1 MKILQL
7 DHNALRALGA
17 LIPTLLLAACGG
29 GGGDGD
35 GGNASQGA
43 GSVRVALTDAPA
55 CGFDAVNVTI
65 REIRIHRS
73 AEVEDAYDDEDD
85 SDDRKGKDKDDE
97 NVKHDRNE
105 GWTRISIDPP
115 RKINLLELNNG
126 VFTSLGEAPLEA
138 GHYQQVRLVLAS
150 NKSGTIANSVV
161 FSGTGV
167 EVPINLP
174 SGDRSGIK
182 LVHGFTV
189 NAGERMDLMLDFDAC
204 KSIVRH
210 GKGSRFLKPKIK
222 IKAFP
227 VPVET
232 ATNGIRGVVNPAL
245 LGSNV
250 MVSAQQGGEVILSAA
265 PDSQTGEF
273 FLSRLTPGT
282 YVFVM
287 TADGY
292 ATGVIIDVPIA
303 DQSAVAVLSTSAQPL
318 TLPDSRTRTISGAVG
333 LNPASTT
340 NTVPFVTAKQSG
352 NTTTISVRSDAADL
366 LDGTYVLTLPI
377 EAPVTGRYGPL
388 PIPWNPFVGARGQ
401 YSINASADGYA
412 ASPAVVKDIF
422 NADAT
427 QNFTLVP

>member
-1 MKILQL
+1 MTIFPL
-7 DHNALRALGA
+7 DRNAFRALGA
-17 LIPTLLLAACGG
+17 LIPTLLLSACGG
-29 GGGDGD
+29 GGGDGS
-35 GGNASQGA
+35 GGSASQGM

-227 VPVET
+227 C
-232 ATNGIRGVVNPAL
+232 
-245 LGSNV
+245 
-250 MVSAQQGGEVILSAA
+250 
-265 PDSQTGEF
+265 
-273 FLSRLTPGT
+273 PG
-282 YVFVM
+282 
-287 TADGY
+287 
-292 ATGVIIDVPIA
+292 
-303 DQSAVAVLSTSAQPL
+303 
-318 TLPDSRTRTISGAVG
+318 RNRH
-333 LNPASTT
+333 
-340 NTVPFVTAKQSG
+340 
-352 NTTTISVRSDAADL
+352 
-366 LDGTYVLTLPI
+366 
-377 EAPVTGRYGPL
+377 
-388 PIPWNPFVGARGQ
+388 
-401 YSINASADGYA
+401 
-412 ASPAVVKDIF
+412 
-422 NADAT
+422 
-427 QNFTLVP
+427 